1 MCQSY
6 ESRPTTNQNL
16 VEVEK
21 QVQQSREKNYVSD
34 DPEQLTSGGG
44 ETRQENVRLL
54 QVAIHEFINKLSV
67 LKHSSLWPSI
77 ALSLHVTP
85 KINA

>member
-44 ETRQENVRLL
+44 NKTGKRTPTAGCNTR
-54 QVAIHEFINKLSV
+54 IY
-67 LKHSSLWPSI
+67 
-77 ALSLHVTP
+77 
-85 KINA
+85 